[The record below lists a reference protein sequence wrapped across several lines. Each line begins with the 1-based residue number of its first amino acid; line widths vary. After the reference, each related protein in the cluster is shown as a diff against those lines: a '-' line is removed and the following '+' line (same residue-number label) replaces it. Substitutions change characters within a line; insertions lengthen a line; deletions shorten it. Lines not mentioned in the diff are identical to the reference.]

1 MVEKLEEAY
10 DALVPRSP
18 SSEPSDDAMS
28 EKDIPTPE
36 ELTAEL
42 EAFLRDANPDLP

>member
-1 MVEKLEEAY
+1 L
-10 DALVPRSP
+10 L
-18 SSEPSDDAMS
+18 S